1 MAFIYVVIVVVKIII
16 YLDIKLK
23 SRKYTY
29 DKTFYFIC
37 YPKSGENIALLPTIE
52 DFDMKW
58 AITFEVVILRHFL
71 KLKLNLILNIW

>member
-23 SRKYTY
+23 SRIYIY

-37 YPKSGENIALLPTIE
+37 YPKSGKNIPLLPTIE

-71 KLKLNLILNIW
+71 KLNLILNIS